1 MFRFE
6 INLANNRGDIVLH
19 VNPRVRDRVLVLNSA
34 PAGNWGGEER
44 KQLNF
49 TTGDEFKL
57 IIMVTEQAFKVRS
70 IRLLFLVIE
79 TIFNFRLP
87 STTNM
92 LAILTIDYHSI
103 LPN

>member
-1 MFRFE
+1 MILFQVLFVYKLLRFE

-44 KQLNF
+44 KSLNF

-70 IRLLFLVIE
+70 IFFASLDRD
-79 TIFNFRLP
+79 NF
-87 STTNM
+87 
-92 LAILTIDYHSI
+92 
-103 LPN
+103 

>member
-1 MFRFE
+1 MILFQVLFVYKLLRFE

-44 KQLNF
+44 KSLNF

-70 IRLLFLVIE
+70 IFFCFSRSRQLLISDCHQQR
-79 TIFNFRLP
+79 TCW
-87 STTNM
+87 
-92 LAILTIDYHSI
+92 
-103 LPN
+103 